1 MKLSDMERRDLIG
14 RITDAR
20 SASKLTDADL
30 GRAAGVHP
38 SQVGRI
44 CRGEFRTVSSNV
56 VQICTALGLA
66 VRTVELPKAAGDAA
80 WSRLEASVLRAW
92 DRTPQGADKLA
103 RIMEAVADIRRAG
116 SDGR

>member
-1 MKLSDMERRDLIG
+1 MKLSDMERRELIG
-14 RITDAR
+14 RIADAR
-20 SASKLTDADL
+20 AASKLTDADL
-30 GRAAGVHP
+30 GRATGVHP

-56 VQICTALGLA
+56 VQVCTTLGLA
-66 VRTVELPKAAGDAA
+66 VRTVELPKAAEDAA
-80 WSRLEASVLRAW
+80 WSKLEASVLRAW

-116 SDGR
+116 SENR